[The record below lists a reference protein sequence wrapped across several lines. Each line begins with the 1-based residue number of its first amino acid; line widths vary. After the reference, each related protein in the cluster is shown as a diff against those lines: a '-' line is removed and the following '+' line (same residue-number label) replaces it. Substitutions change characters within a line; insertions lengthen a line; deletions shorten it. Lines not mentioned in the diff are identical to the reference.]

1 MSSDMFR
8 ASTVA
13 VRGRTPPTDGATG
26 AEADPFDALRASECF
41 RRLAVELTGRSVLV
55 TGGTGFVGKW
65 LLEARRAFAS
75 VATPPRMTVLARRPE
90 RLAAEHPRLAAEV
103 DILAGDVRSLRPGDL
118 RFDYIVHAANDTGPS
133 VTADPG
139 TAVSVIV
146 EGTQRVFDLARRH
159 PPRALLLLS
168 SGAVYASRPVGGG
181 ALAEE
186 DDALAPPPTLPGA
199 AYGNAKR
206 LCETLAAVAGE
217 RDRLPVK
224 IARLF
229 SFAGEHLPLDDQ
241 RAFGNL
247 VRDAVAG
254 EAVTLQG
261 DGSAVRSYL
270 YGADLALWLLAVL
283 TVGAPL
289 RPYNVGSDQA
299 ITLRQLATRVAARLS
314 PGGALPVRCGSV
326 GVATSSSYVPAI
338 GRTRR
343 ELGVEVWTDLD
354 TCIRRT
360 GEYARHLQSKASSC
374 GGGS

>member
-1 MSSDMFR
+1 
-8 ASTVA
+8 
-13 VRGRTPPTDGATG
+13 
-26 AEADPFDALRASECF
+26 
-41 RRLAVELTGRSVLV
+41 
-55 TGGTGFVGKW
+55 
-65 LLEARRAFAS
+65 
-75 VATPPRMTVLARRPE
+75 
-90 RLAAEHPRLAAEV
+90 
-103 DILAGDVRSLRPGDL
+103 
-118 RFDYIVHAANDTGPS
+118 
-133 VTADPG
+133 
-139 TAVSVIV
+139 VSVIV
-146 EGTQRVFDLARRH
+146 EGTQRVLELARCH

-168 SGAVYASRPVGGG
+168 SGAVYAPRSAG
-181 ALAEE
+181 AGPLVEE
-186 DDALAPPPTLPGA
+186 DDGLAAPATSPGA

-217 RDRLPVK
+217 RDGLRIK

-283 TVGAPL
+283 TAGAPL
-289 RPYNVGSDQA
+289 RPYNVGSDNA
-299 ITLRQLATRVAARLS
+299 ISLRQLATRVAAHLS
-314 PGGALPVRCGSV
+314 PGEVLPVRCGSP
-326 GVATSSSYVPAI
+326 GAATSSAYVPQI
-338 GRTRR
+338 GRARR

-360 GEYARHLQSKASSC
+360 GQYARYLRSKASSC
-374 GGGS
+374 GSGS